1 MDSCFI
7 ANQQIRAEFV
17 EKGAELRRFLP
28 IQGPDLLW
36 NGDPAVWG
44 RVSPV
49 LFPIVGQLKGDV
61 LRHDGQA
68 FPMGRHGFARDRVF
82 TLVRLSRESCTWR
95 LRDDAQSRVQFPFP
109 FELWITYSVEGPV
122 LQAVFEVRNPGKEP
136 LPASLGA
143 HPAFRWPLPGAARES
158 HRLEFPKAEPAPI
171 SRLSDGLLDPHPYP
185 NPVDGKVLRL
195 RDDLFTQDALIF
207 DQLQSR
213 ALRYL
218 APGALG
224 LEMSWE
230 GFQQLGLWTKPGA
243 GFLCIEPWAGTASP
257 VSFDGEFREKPGI
270 FRVEPG
276 GRRLFRWSVQVL
288 PQD

>member
-17 EKGAELRRFLP
+17 ELGAELRRFQP

-61 LRHDGQA
+61 LRHGGRT
-68 FPMGRHGFARDRVF
+68 FPMGRHGFARDRAF
-82 TLVRLSRESCTWR
+82 SLVRLSREACTWV
-95 LRDDAQSRVQFPFP
+95 LRDDAQSREQFPFP
-109 FELWITYSVEGPV
+109 FELWITYAVEGAA
-122 LQAVFEVRNPGKEP
+122 LKAVFEVRNPGKEP

-143 HPAFRWPLPGAARES
+143 HPAFRWPLPGGSRES
-158 HRLEFPKAEPAPI
+158 HRLEFAKAETAPI
-171 SRLSDGLLDPHPYP
+171 SRLSGGLLDPHPYP
-185 NPVDGKVLRL
+185 NPVDGNVLRL
-195 RDDLFTQDALIF
+195 RDDLFTQDALVF

-213 ALRYL
+213 SLCYQ
-218 APGALG
+218 APGAMG
-224 LEMSWE
+224 LELSWE
-230 GFQQLGLWTKPGA
+230 GFQQLGLWTKPGS

-257 VSFDGEFREKPGI
+257 ADFDGEFAKKPGI
-270 FRVEPG
+270 FSVEPG
-276 GRRLFRWSVQVL
+276 GRRLFRWSAKIL
-288 PQD
+288 PQG